1 MEITP
6 TETGP
11 LVKLQ
16 VAAGAALPL
25 RAKLI
30 TPAGAIALV
39 VPVTVAVKTIEPP
52 KVRVLGV
59 EVRRIVGV
67 AGATVVAE
75 ADATAPTA
83 M

>member
-30 TPAGAIALV
+30 TPAGATALV
-39 VPVTVAVKTIEPP
+39 VPVTVATKVIVLP
-52 KVRVLGV
+52 KVGVPV
-59 EVRRIVGV
+59 EVRTTVGV
-67 AGATVVAE
+67 AAATRVVE

>member
-1 MEITP
+1 MP

-16 VAAGAALPL
+16 VAAGLAVPVKV
-25 RAKLI
+25 KLM
-30 TPAGAIALV
+30 TPAGATALV
-39 VPVTVAVKTIEPP
+39 VPVTVAVKTIELPRT
-52 KVRVLGV
+52 KVLGV
-59 EVRRIVGV
+59 EVRTTVGV
-67 AGATVVAE
+67 VTATVVVD